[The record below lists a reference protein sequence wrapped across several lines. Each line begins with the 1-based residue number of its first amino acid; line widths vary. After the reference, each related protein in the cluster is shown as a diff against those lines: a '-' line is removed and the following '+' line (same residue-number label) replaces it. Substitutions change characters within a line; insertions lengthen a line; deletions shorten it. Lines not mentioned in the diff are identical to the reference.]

1 MTTKFL
7 GYTEQEAKKFK
18 KYAWMALLGFSI
30 LYAFLYNGR
39 LNMGLALP
47 MMMEEMGWT
56 KSQAGLLSSVLFWT
70 YGLGHLVNG
79 RLGEIF
85 GPKKI
90 ILVGLLLSAGAN
102 LVISFQSSIAAIA
115 LLWGLNGYFQSMLW
129 SPGVSLITKWWPS
142 NQRGFATGFAN
153 GFSGIAQ
160 IIVWFSVLASV
171 SAFPSL
177 GWRAAFRIPLI
188 SMVAMGAVYWVMVKA
203 SPGEVGLK
211 EYEEEDEG
219 TQEQEAELEKIVQE
233 KGKLYPFI
241 HLFRQWRF
249 VIWCFII
256 AISSIARYGLLTWI
270 PTYYVQ
276 VLNMNVKSGIFS
288 SVVLPVGMAL
298 GTFIVP
304 WASDKFGKNGRLPA
318 VIICA
323 IISSVSV
330 FLFPSFKT
338 MGAASVGLFIA
349 GFFVYAVNGVVWAYS
364 TDVGGRVFAGTA
376 AGVLDWAAYMGAALQ
391 AIIYGRILDKTGNW
405 NIVFTSIAVICVL
418 MMILALIANI
428 KPKTQDTKA

>member
-1 MTTKFL
+1 MSKGFL

-56 KSQAGLLSSVLFWT
+56 KTQAGLLSSVLFWT

-102 LVISFQSSIAAIA
+102 LIISFQSSIGLIA
-115 LLWGLNGYFQSMLW
+115 FLWALNGYFQSMLW
-129 SPGVSLITKWWPS
+129 SPGISLITKWWPS
-142 NQRGFATGFAN
+142 HKRGFATGFAN
-153 GFSGIAQ
+153 GFSGVAQ
-160 IIVWFSVLASV
+160 IIVWFSVLASI
-171 SAFPSL
+171 SAFSDL

-203 SPGEVGLK
+203 KPSDVGLK
-211 EYEEEDEG
+211 DYEEEDEG
-219 TQEQEAELEKIVQE
+219 TKEQEAELQRIVQE
-233 KGKLYPFI
+233 RGKLYPYI
-241 HLFRQWRF
+241 HLFSQWRF
-249 VIWCFII
+249 IIWCFII
-256 AISSIARYGLLTWI
+256 AISNISRYGLLTWI

-276 VLNMNVKSGIFS
+276 ELNMNVKSGIFS

-318 VIICA
+318 VVICA
-323 IISSVSV
+323 IVSAVSV
-330 FLFPSFKT
+330 FIFPSLKT
-338 MGAASVGLFIA
+338 LGTASIGLFIA
-349 GFFVYAVNGVVWAYS
+349 GFFVYAINGVVWAYS

-391 AIIYGRILDKTGNW
+391 AIIFGRVLDKTGNW

-418 MMILALIANI
+418 MMVLALIANI
-428 KPKTQDTKA
+428 KPKNKIKKA